1 MSKFRQPYS
10 RKQSP
15 LFDGETIF
23 KQLTSSSFGRFQAA
37 MHSIRPFL
45 PASHFQLPK
54 VIVIGG
60 KSAGKSSL
68 LENITKCSVFPRDRD
83 LCTKRPVKLQL
94 KQVTSTDDS
103 SVQVLY
109 QDQRITLPSTD
120 DILGQVDQIMKPL
133 STITDDEIVIKIC
146 QVRRTNTCYSVE
158 KGCGLNAMTA
168 MSTLHVTLHFCYDNL
183 LLL

>member
-15 LFDGETIF
+15 LFDRWRNNLQTAKYIY
-23 KQLTSSSFGRFQAA
+23 LYSSSFGRFQAA
-37 MHSIRPFL
+37 MQSIGPFL

-146 QVRRTNTCYSVE
+146 QVRRTNTCFSVE
-158 KGCGLNAMTA
+158 KAA
-168 MSTLHVTLHFCYDNL
+168 MSTLHVTSPVCYDKL
-183 LLL
+183 LQ